1 MLIQERTQF
10 SNLGFSTDSF
20 KEKFFLGLHGNQ
32 THRGVKRE
40 VASLTSR
47 EPTGTWERVPSKVGI
62 GVGASPASGA
72 SEKSHA
78 TKVGANLAKPYWL
91 QPQ

>member
-1 MLIQERTQF
+1 M
-10 SNLGFSTDSF
+10 
-20 KEKFFLGLHGNQ
+20 
-32 THRGVKRE
+32 
-40 VASLTSR
+40 ASLTSR
-47 EPTGTWERVPSKVGI
+47 EPTGAWERVPSKVGI